1 MKNRKLDCI
10 EEYRWKS
17 MARVEYRRQIMAT
30 RITKSMPSSI
40 TKAIATSI
48 TNSIAMLQGC
58 FESASLDVAVE

>member
-1 MKNRKLDCI
+1 
-10 EEYRWKS
+10 